1 MLLSSCQHFSH
12 TYNLLEAF
20 DIVSS
25 NSAYYFFA
33 AIRGDSTPSQLVLIA
48 YTFHFVKIKNRAVL
62 LLQTALNSKI

>member
-48 YTFHFVKIKNRAVL
+48 YTFHFE
-62 LLQTALNSKI
+62 